1 MITYRPPAGN
11 IGSQVAR
18 LFNPLFEKMVK
29 EDVTNFKQ
37 FIELKESLAVTEQQ
51 RTTNISNFP

>member
-11 IGSQVAR
+11 IGTSVAR
-18 LFNPLFEKMVK
+18 LFNPMFEKMVK

-37 FIELKESLAVTEQQ
+37 FIELKESIAATEPE
-51 RTTNISNFP
+51 RTINISNFP